1 MSRYQKSKTNLDFT
15 EATDSEWQWHQLG
28 HMQVCTHILH
38 DFWTPTHRGGELP
51 ALPAGGATGTDR
63 VGERLEVEWSGG
75 QQAAPRRDAVVR
87 PASAVVQMQL
97 LTQVVQHKVLAA
109 AELVAKP
116 VLVDVRHLVHHPARP
131 TANPPHV
138 AAAHTRLPSVR
149 FRSRSRFLAV
159 SLQVT

>member
-1 MSRYQKSKTNLDFT
+1 MIFGRPP
-15 EATDSEWQWHQLG
+15 
-28 HMQVCTHILH
+28 I
-38 DFWTPTHRGGELP
+38 GGKLP

-138 AAAHTRLPSVR
+138 AAAHTRLPSVG

>member
-1 MSRYQKSKTNLDFT
+1 
-15 EATDSEWQWHQLG
+15 
-28 HMQVCTHILH
+28 
-38 DFWTPTHRGGELP
+38 
-51 ALPAGGATGTDR
+51 LPAGGATGTDR

-116 VLVDVRHLVHHPARP
+116 VLVDV
-131 TANPPHV
+131 
-138 AAAHTRLPSVR
+138 
-149 FRSRSRFLAV
+149 
-159 SLQVT
+159 